1 MKYLDEAMGMRDAD
15 SGDEASASAAS
26 LESRLAAIERQMI
39 ELSPGHDP
47 ADKAELQV
55 LAADTL
61 LELDRGEEAWD
72 LAREA
77 FDVLVAHENWEQA
90 VLACNAMFNSG
101 HEQALPALGQGVWLA
116 VTFPIDPEITV
127 LMLDHIIEET
137 PDDSDGA
144 AVAAAVSYYIAD
156 VRATGRQRDE
166 LIMFAGNRLATVA
179 RRHSGVENQEEFD
192 AWLRRLELDDPDQF
206 LPRLRNVVDV
216 LVQDDWWVDREA
228 IWAKMA
234 VN

>member
-1 MKYLDEAMGMRDAD
+1 MKYLDDAMGMRDAD
-15 SGDEASASAAS
+15 SGDEAGASTAS
-26 LESRLAAIERQMI
+26 LQSRLAAIERQII
-39 ELSPGHDP
+39 ELRPGHDP
-47 ADKAELQV
+47 AEKAELQV
-55 LAADTL
+55 LAAGTL
-61 LELDRGEEAWD
+61 LELDRSEEAWE

-77 FDVLVAHENWEQA
+77 FDVLVAAEDWEQA

-101 HEQALPALGQGVWLA
+101 NEMALAALGQGVWLS
-116 VTFPIDPEITV
+116 VTFPVDPELSV

-144 AVAAAVSYYIAD
+144 AVAAATAYFVAD
-156 VRATGRQRDE
+156 MRASGRQREE
-166 LIMFAGNRLATVA
+166 LLMFAGNRLATVA
-179 RRHSGVENQEEFD
+179 RRHSGVDSQEGFD
-192 AWLRRLELDDPDQF
+192 AWMQRLELDDPDKF

-228 IWAKMA
+228 IWARLA